1 MALVHLSFQYK
12 TSTLQLQSPSHISD
26 MLPEHSS
33 DQSQEQNCYAQELP
47 GLSSMR
53 ENPSFDLLSVQ
64 QFIPVIKLKI
74 EN

>member
-1 MALVHLSFQYK
+1 
-12 TSTLQLQSPSHISD
+12 

-53 ENPSFDLLSVQ
+53 ENPCFDLLGVQ